1 MVEPW
6 TGLAVA
12 LLVLGVVGSA
22 LPGLPGPALS
32 VAGVLTYAWSTG
44 FSAPSPATL
53 AAFVGVGSL
62 AVVVDVLG
70 GPAAAGVGGASR
82 RSVAAAVAA
91 GLALLVVAG
100 PVGALVGLVATVF
113 VAELHRSGNARGSAR
128 AAGFAAAG
136 VLGSA
141 IVQGLLTLAMLVAFL
156 VVLAT

>member
-1 MVEPW
+1 
-6 TGLAVA
+6 
-12 LLVLGVVGSA
+12 
-22 LPGLPGPALS
+22 
-32 VAGVLTYAWSTG
+32 
-44 FSAPSPATL
+44 
-53 AAFVGVGSL
+53 
-62 AVVVDVLG
+62 
-70 GPAAAGVGGASR
+70 
-82 RSVAAAVAA
+82 
-91 GLALLVVAG
+91 VVAG